1 MTRPRAVAAAART
14 LSAAIAV
21 GALLAVGSGP
31 VAEAHEARA
40 AVSNAAVPRAAVP
53 GAAVPG
59 DRGDEPGGVA
69 LSLDGRRWTDGLDAA
84 LFTGEPW
91 VPGETRR
98 AVLLVR
104 NDGPGAARARVAAA
118 LGGRPDGPAAALAD
132 ALRVRVRP
140 AGGDW
145 AEAGRPAAVRLA
157 EAQVLPVAL
166 EVTLAPSAGNEV
178 QGASVPVDVVVTLAG
193 EADAGGGTDGTDGSD
208 GAEDPD
214 GADGVAGGGGADKD
228 GDVAP
233 PGDVPTTGVLP
244 RTGGVGAGLAVI
256 AVLAVAAGALLR
268 VAWAR
273 GGGDRA

>member
-14 LSAAIAV
+14 LSAALAV
-21 GALLAVGSGP
+21 GALLAAASP
-31 VAEAHEARA
+31 VAEAQGARA
-40 AVSNAAVPRAAVP
+40 AVVK
-53 GAAVPG
+53 AAVPG

-69 LSLDGRRWTDGLDAA
+69 LSLDGRRWTDGLDTA

-118 LGGRPDGPAAALAD
+118 LGGRPEGPAAALAD

-193 EADAGGGTDGTDGSD
+193 EADAGGGTDGTDGGD

-228 GDVAP
+228 GDVVP